1 MKYKV
6 FVPCDYVIGYLRMGH
21 FEGLVEANSIEE
33 VKTSLMRESVWRN
46 LDLVIDSYRAEDY
59 EVDFD
64 KMEIE
69 EYE

>member
-21 FEGLVEANSIEE
+21 FEGLV
-33 VKTSLMRESVWRN
+33 
-46 LDLVIDSYRAEDY
+46 
-59 EVDFD
+59 DFD
-64 KMEIE
+64 NMEIE